1 METTAVSKVWGANL
15 WLQSHQLVTRA
26 APCTPADRGRRS
38 PRTRKW
44 AVPPGTA
51 ARAASR
57 LPSHGA
63 AALAA
68 AARPAAA
75 AAAASGPLGGPHPGL
90 RGAPQSHGRG
100 LGLHGPGKWR
110 AFLSLLHSRCLL
122 QGTPGSARKRGV
134 LGSSLHPGSLLSE
147 PQPRAGW
154 PLPASKSWYYI
165 LLDGPCK
172 SQGRRVCPQGVG

>member
-1 METTAVSKVWGANL
+1 MHSSRQGAPHRAKLVPYPSARCARALPPTGGAAVHGPGSGPF
-15 WLQSHQLVTRA
+15 R
-26 APCTPADRGRRS
+26 
-38 PRTRKW
+38 
-44 AVPPGTA
+44 PGTA

-63 AALAA
+63 ATLAA

-75 AAAASGPLGGPHPGL
+75 AEAASGPLGRPHPGL

-110 AFLSLLHSRCLL
+110 AFLSPLHSRCLL

-134 LGSSLHPGSLLSE
+134 LGSSLHPGSLMSE
-147 PQPRAGW
+147 PQPRACW
-154 PLPASKSWYYI
+154 PLPAS
-165 LLDGPCK
+165 
-172 SQGRRVCPQGVG
+172 